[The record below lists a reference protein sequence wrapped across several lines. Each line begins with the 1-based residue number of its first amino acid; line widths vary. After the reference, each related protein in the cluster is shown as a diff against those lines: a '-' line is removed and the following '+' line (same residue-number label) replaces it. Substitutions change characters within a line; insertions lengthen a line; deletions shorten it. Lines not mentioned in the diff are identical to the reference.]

1 MAFTW
6 AEISKWAKSHGF
18 KVNKKDGLF
27 CWSKLESADISGQES
42 SFDDMIKAVFNTI
55 TDGKWIEHQKKYEDN
70 QI

>member
-18 KVNKKDGLF
+18 KVSKKDGLF
-27 CWSKLESADISGQES
+27 CWNNLDNTEICGKESN
-42 SFDDMIKAVFNTI
+42 FDDMIKAVFNTI
-55 TDGKWIEHQKKYEDN
+55 TNGKWIEHQKNHK